1 LTKAAAILASIGSI
15 ALGLC
20 GAVFFL
26 PSILSNGWSAVGN
39 ALVFTAFAELAVM
52 LLSFAGLIVVLLIY
66 LGKLVAQ
73 GLSKQREGD

>member
-1 LTKAAAILASIGSI
+1 MNY
-15 ALGLC
+15 